1 MARSPNPSGSSARPY
16 LLPADLPKALA
27 WLSVE
32 ELDTLMKAVQTEL
45 KRRAAPSTNGAVLRA
60 ATKPSMVNPV
70 GPRVGQINAIRAA
83 IRAGVTPTA
92 IAKQFGIT
100 KATVAEIASG
110 GPPQS

>member
-1 MARSPNPSGSSARPY
+1 MARSTNPSGSSARPY
-16 LLPADLPKALA
+16 LLPADLPKALT

-32 ELDTLMKAVQTEL
+32 ELDTVMKAVQTEL
-45 KRRAAPSTNGAVLRA
+45 KRRAAPSTNAVLRA

-83 IRAGVTPTA
+83 IRAGVTPTS

-100 KATVAEIASG
+100 RATVAKIASS